1 MRSQLSDLT
10 RQSTGARA
18 SRRPLRWVTA
28 AAVLATA
35 VLVAPLAAG
44 ASVNPA
50 PETSA
55 AVTGTVYAMARIG
68 TRTIIAGDFTA
79 VGGVA
84 RKNAAAIRADGTLDP
99 SFKPNPNGI
108 VEAIAV
114 SADATR
120 VFLGGTFTR
129 AGGAPRANLAAV
141 NATTGASIPTWY
153 AATNGEVDALTTAG
167 NVVYIAGKF
176 TTVAGVTRRR
186 IAALDATT
194 RALQLGF
201 NPSSSWTVRAITVSP
216 DRTKVYAV
224 GGFTQIGGAARKG
237 IAELRSSNGMATP
250 FEPTLGGVGIAVA
263 LSPDGSRVY
272 FSTAHNRLVSY
283 RPAKSNK
290 PIFKWQLDGDVQAI
304 AASATEIYFGGHFV
318 HMTKGT
324 TTAVRHHLGSVSLN
338 GTLTAWDPGADG
350 TMGVWSAV
358 VSSAGLQIGGDFT
371 VTGGLTRPSYARFSG
386 TP

>member
-1 MRSQLSDLT
+1 MSDPT
-10 RQSTGARA
+10 RHSTRARQP
-18 SRRPLRWVTA
+18 RPLRWATA
-28 AAVLATA
+28 AVVVAAA
-35 VLVAPLAAG
+35 VLVAPMAAG
-44 ASVNPA
+44 ASVNPT
-50 PETSA
+50 PEGSA
-55 AVTGTVYAMARIG
+55 AVTGTVYAMARVG
-68 TRTIIAGDFTA
+68 TRTIIGGDFTA

-108 VEAIAV
+108 VQSIAV
-114 SADATR
+114 SSDSTR

-129 AGGAPRANLAAV
+129 AGGSPRANLAAV
-141 NATTGASIPTWY
+141 NATTGAVIPTWY
-153 AATNGEVDALTTAG
+153 AAANGEVDALATSG
-167 NVVYIAGKF
+167 NLLYVGGKF
-176 TTVAGVTRRR
+176 TTIAGVTRRR

-201 NPSSSWTVRAITVSP
+201 NPSSSWTVRAIAVSP

-224 GGFTQIGGAARKG
+224 GGFTSIGGAPRNG
-237 IAELRSSNGMATP
+237 IAELRSSTGMATA

-272 FSTAHNRLVSY
+272 LSTEHNRLVSY
-283 RPAKSNK
+283 RPTKSNK
-290 PIFKWQLDGDVQAI
+290 PIFKWLLDGDAQAI

-318 HMTKGT
+318 HMTRGAV
-324 TTAVRHHLGSVSLN
+324 TAVRHHLGSVSLT
-338 GTLTAWDPGADG
+338 GALTTWDPSADG

-358 VSSAGLQIGGDFT
+358 VSATGLQIGGDFA
-371 VTGGLTRPSYARFSG
+371 VTGGLSRPGYAQFSG